1 MVLHGSM
8 VMYHSPDLYNVLFHK
23 NLYLL
28 ENYAFYRSKKY
39 FLAIK
44 NPVCKNP

>member
-1 MVLHGSM
+1 
-8 VMYHSPDLYNVLFHK
+8 MYDSPDLYNVLFHK

-28 ENYAFYRSKKY
+28 ENYVFYRSKKY

-44 NPVCKNP
+44 IQCVKTLKLQCQQN